1 MFAAYNGIQGHA
13 RCLFVLMGDFTSKPL
28 MHGQDGRQQLI
39 GTPDT
44 NTESPTYTN
53 TACVFRSLYPIYHP

>member
-39 GTPDT
+39 GTAHT
-44 NTESPTYTN
+44 NTGSPPYTHN
-53 TACVFRSLYPIYHP
+53 HPS